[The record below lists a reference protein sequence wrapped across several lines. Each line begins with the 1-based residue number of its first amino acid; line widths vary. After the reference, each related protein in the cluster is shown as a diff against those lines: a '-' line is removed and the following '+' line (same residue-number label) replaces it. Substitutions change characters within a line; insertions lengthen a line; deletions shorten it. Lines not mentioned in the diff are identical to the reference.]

1 MIGKNIMT
9 ITLIGGLRQ
18 RKISKE
24 CRYQNRDIVQ
34 TAGSI
39 TGTM

>member
-9 ITLIGGLRQ
+9 TTSIGGLHQ

-24 CRYQNRDIVQ
+24 CRYQKRDIVQ
-34 TAGSI
+34 AAGSI